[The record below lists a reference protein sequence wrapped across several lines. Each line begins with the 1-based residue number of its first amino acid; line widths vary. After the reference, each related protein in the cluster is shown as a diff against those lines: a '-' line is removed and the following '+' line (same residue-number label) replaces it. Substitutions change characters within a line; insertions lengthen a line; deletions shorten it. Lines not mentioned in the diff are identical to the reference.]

1 MNNLFDFS
9 LDYLLDAKKE
19 KQKRLFMLS
28 QEGTSTR
35 SKTISML
42 KDREFKETFKVY
54 LPGSQI
60 HDKLTSLEVQLR
72 YALGSTVAVGP
83 VLPPVLGHGEHLVTD
98 SINIQKE
105 CGADNICVPNLSI
118 QSSGVESYLMGSG
131 ERLEVQTQISNQ
143 GEDAFNALLEVQL
156 PRGVSYI
163 NANTSEPGLNILCSA
178 PKPLNN
184 YTLQCEVGNPL
195 RANSEITVR
204 VFVQPSSEGLE
215 EAVSEFSFAVR
226 AKSSNPEAGGN
237 NFDNERIFTVPIRVE
252 TDFRVTGKSEPAEME
267 YNISAPL
274 PSKYVYEDE
283 IGDIVNH
290 IYDVKNKGPSSISE
304 AMVHI
309 FWPSFNDNGEH
320 LLYLLGFEYDQ
331 KKAVCEQIKNLN
343 PLAVKTEGS
352 RDYGTWA
359 AHIGQQDLEGYIET
373 RGGSTYS
380 SAGQGGYSSSS
391 SSSFSSSSTSFKS
404 SGSASAEREEYG
416 GRGGVASGGSFRAS
430 SSGSFGGMDAS
441 YGSEGS
447 LAPPPA
453 LTTRRP
459 APPPTKRRQ
468 QIMAEGAEETR
479 LFDTQGQPYAS
490 SEVGRQASSSS
501 SSSFQSSSSS
511 SAAGSSDSGSNS
523 GGEIYSGWRMLDN
536 GTYIRVYD
544 SQREAGAASSQ
555 GTSGSSASQFN
566 SGSAQS
572 SSSSYQ
578 GSSGASYGGS
588 YGSSGS
594 SQGSSGIS
602 QVSGSSQGSR
612 GYEVSMGVGAGGSLD
627 TDSNTIQGSTSGS
640 GNTGWVRQPDGTF
653 VRKSSSWS
661 SQSSG
666 SQQGGG
672 RYQQGGAG
680 QQQQGGGFQRGGQ
693 YGGSDTDLDSA
704 APQGNIQSG
713 NIHSGSYFESGARG
727 SAESASQGSYGAS
740 RSGSAGSS
748 SQSFQGSSSRVTGE
762 SSQIGGQGIG
772 GIGVLMGAAQG
783 PGDYHGTMS
792 RAELEREAG
801 GRIFNAAEGTETHS
815 QVENTRYQGSSL
827 SSGSSGSYGSSGS
840 SGSYG
845 SSGGS
850 SGSYGS
856 SSGSS
861 GYSSGSSQQSSS
873 SSSGAASSSSTLDSN
888 DVVETKGGKW
898 VWSEVSQKWEWEAEA
913 GAKQAQAAVQDSG
926 SSDSGWTMLPNGTW
940 ARKTSSWSSHTQTSS
955 GSGEL
960 GGVSTG
966 VVLPGGG
973 EQGHHGSND
982 TGWITRPDGTM
993 VKKTSAWASWSSS
1006 SHDGLSESALEDVQ
1020 RGLEQRVRNHLP
1032 GNVEPGYEQQ
1042 WQSRARSRR
1051 SIAEF
1056 ESELASCG
1064 SRCTVIKCTIGPL
1077 EKDESVLFK
1086 IRSRLFTETQV
1097 KNYAEK
1103 VKISSKLVTRVT
1115 RLPFLVPE
1123 EHLAFQSHSV
1133 TTTVIPSEPGEM

>member
-1 MNNLFDFS
+1 MYTGVGVPNKLDFS

-19 KQKRLFMLS
+19 KQKRLFLHN
-28 QEGTSTR
+28 QEGTSATT
-35 SKTISML
+35 KTISLL

-72 YALGSTVAVGP
+72 YALGSNVAVGP
-83 VLPPVLGHGEHLVTD
+83 GLPPVLGHGEHLVTD

-105 CGADNICVPNLSI
+105 CGGDNICIPDLSI
-118 QSSGVESYLMGSG
+118 QSSGVETYLMGSG
-131 ERLEVQTQISNQ
+131 ERLEVTTQISNR

-274 PSKYVYEDE
+274 PDKYVYEDE

-359 AHIGQQDLEGYIET
+359 AHIGQQDLEGFIQT
-373 RGGSTYS
+373 RGGSTFS
-380 SAGQGGYSSSS
+380 SSGEGSYSS
-391 SSSFSSSSTSFKS
+391 SSSFSSSSSSSSRSVQS
-404 SGSASAEREEYG
+404 SGSMSVDREGYG
-416 GRGGVASGGSFRAS
+416 GRGGNMAAGGGGSYRAS
-430 SSGSFGGMDAS
+430 SSGSFGEMDAR
-441 YGSEGS
+441 YGSEEGS

-459 APPPTKRRQ
+459 PPPPTRRQ
-468 QIMAEGAEETR
+468 QQIVAEGAEETR
-479 LFDTQGQPYAS
+479 LFDTQGQPFAS
-490 SEVGRQASSSS
+490 SEVGQQEASSSS
-501 SSSFQSSSSS
+501 SSSSYQSSSSS
-511 SAAGSSDSGSNS
+511 SASSSSGTGSGS

-544 SQREAGAASSQ
+544 SQRAAAGSQ
-555 GTSGSSASQFN
+555 RSSGSSASQAN

-572 SSSSYQ
+572 SSSSYR
-578 GSSGASYGGS
+578 GSSSS
-588 YGSSGS
+588 FGSSGS
-594 SQGSSGIS
+594 YQGSSGIS
-602 QVSGSSQGSR
+602 QVSGSSGGSR
-612 GYEVSMGVGAGGSLD
+612 GYEVSMGVGAGGGVDAS
-627 TDSNTIQGSTSGS
+627 SNTIQGSSGDSGS
-640 GNTGWVRQPDGTF
+640 SNTGWVRQPDGTF

-661 SQSSG
+661 SQTYEQG
-666 SQQGGG
+666 GGGGYQHQQGGG
-672 RYQQGGAG
+672 YQQGGL
-680 QQQQGGGFQRGGQ
+680 

-704 APQGNIQSG
+704 APHGNIQSG

-727 SAESASQGSYGAS
+727 RAGSRSQGS
-740 RSGSAGSS
+740 SGSARSS

-762 SSQIGGQGIG
+762 SNQIGGLSG

-792 RAELEREAG
+792 RC
-801 GRIFNAAEGTETHS
+801 
-815 QVENTRYQGSSL
+815 VK
-827 SSGSSGSYGSSGS
+827 
-840 SGSYG
+840 
-845 SSGGS
+845 
-850 SGSYGS
+850 
-856 SSGSS
+856 
-861 GYSSGSSQQSSS
+861 
-873 SSSGAASSSSTLDSN
+873 LDMIYITIQAIN
-888 DVVETKGGKW
+888 D
-898 VWSEVSQKWEWEAEA
+898 
-913 GAKQAQAAVQDSG
+913 D
-926 SSDSGWTMLPNGTW
+926 
-940 ARKTSSWSSHTQTSS
+940 
-955 GSGEL
+955 
-960 GGVSTG
+960 
-966 VVLPGGG
+966 
-973 EQGHHGSND
+973 
-982 TGWITRPDGTM
+982 
-993 VKKTSAWASWSSS
+993 
-1006 SHDGLSESALEDVQ
+1006 
-1020 RGLEQRVRNHLP
+1020 
-1032 GNVEPGYEQQ
+1032 
-1042 WQSRARSRR
+1042 
-1051 SIAEF
+1051 
-1056 ESELASCG
+1056 
-1064 SRCTVIKCTIGPL
+1064 
-1077 EKDESVLFK
+1077 
-1086 IRSRLFTETQV
+1086 
-1097 KNYAEK
+1097 
-1103 VKISSKLVTRVT
+1103 
-1115 RLPFLVPE
+1115 FL
-1123 EHLAFQSHSV
+1123 
-1133 TTTVIPSEPGEM
+1133 

>member
-1 MNNLFDFS
+1 MSLRYTGVGVPNKLDFS

-19 KQKRLFMLS
+19 KQKRLFMLN

-60 HDKLTSLEVQLR
+60 NDKLTSLEVQLR
-72 YALGSTVAVGP
+72 YALGSAVAVGP
-83 VLPPVLGHGEHLVTD
+83 GLPPVLGHGEHLVTD

-105 CGADNICVPNLSI
+105 CGADNICIPNLSI

-226 AKSSNPEAGGN
+226 AKSSNPEDDGN

-274 PSKYVYEDE
+274 PAKYVYEDE

-359 AHIGQQDLEGYIET
+359 AHIGQQDLEGFIQT

-380 SAGQGGYSSSS
+380 SAGQSGYS
-391 SSSFSSSSTSFKS
+391 SSSFSSSSTSFQS
-404 SGSASAEREEYG
+404 SGSASSEREEYG
-416 GRGGVASGGSFRAS
+416 GRGGGMASGGSYRAS
-430 SSGSFGGMDAS
+430 SSGSL
-441 YGSEGS
+441 GSEGS

-459 APPPTKRRQ
+459 APPPTRRQ
-468 QIMAEGAEETR
+468 QQIVAEGAEETR

-490 SEVGRQASSSS
+490 SEVEHQVSSSS
-501 SSSFQSSSSS
+501 GSSFQSSSSS
-511 SAAGSSDSGSNS
+511 SSAASSDSNS

-544 SQREAGAASSQ
+544 SQRAAGAASPQRNSGLATSQ
-555 GTSGSSASQFN
+555 ID

-578 GSSGASYGGS
+578 GSSSYGGS
-588 YGSSGS
+588 YGSSES

-602 QVSGSSQGSR
+602 QVSGSSHGSR
-612 GYEVSMGVGAGGSLD
+612 GYEVSMGVDAGGSLD
-627 TDSNTIQGSTSGS
+627 AGSNTIQGSTSDSGS
-640 GNTGWVRQPDGTF
+640 SNTGWVRQPDGTF

-661 SQSSG
+661 SQT
-666 SQQGGG
+666 SQQSGG
-672 RYQQGGAG
+672 RYQQGGAR
-680 QQQQGGGFQRGGQ
+680 QQGGGFQQGGQ

-727 SAESASQGSYGAS
+727 SASSSYGS
-740 RSGSAGSS
+740 SGSAGSS

-762 SSQIGGQGIG
+762 SNQIGGQGIG
-772 GIGVLMGAAQG
+772 GVGVLMGAAQG

-792 RAELEREAG
+792 RL
-801 GRIFNAAEGTETHS
+801 
-815 QVENTRYQGSSL
+815 
-827 SSGSSGSYGSSGS
+827 
-840 SGSYG
+840 
-845 SSGGS
+845 
-850 SGSYGS
+850 
-856 SSGSS
+856 
-861 GYSSGSSQQSSS
+861 
-873 SSSGAASSSSTLDSN
+873 
-888 DVVETKGGKW
+888 
-898 VWSEVSQKWEWEAEA
+898 
-913 GAKQAQAAVQDSG
+913 
-926 SSDSGWTMLPNGTW
+926 
-940 ARKTSSWSSHTQTSS
+940 
-955 GSGEL
+955 
-960 GGVSTG
+960 
-966 VVLPGGG
+966 
-973 EQGHHGSND
+973 
-982 TGWITRPDGTM
+982 
-993 VKKTSAWASWSSS
+993 VK
-1006 SHDGLSESALEDVQ
+1006 
-1020 RGLEQRVRNHLP
+1020 
-1032 GNVEPGYEQQ
+1032 
-1042 WQSRARSRR
+1042 
-1051 SIAEF
+1051 F
-1056 ESELASCG
+1056 E
-1064 SRCTVIKCTIGPL
+1064 I
-1077 EKDESVLFK
+1077 
-1086 IRSRLFTETQV
+1086 
-1097 KNYAEK
+1097 
-1103 VKISSKLVTRVT
+1103 
-1115 RLPFLVPE
+1115 
-1123 EHLAFQSHSV
+1123 
-1133 TTTVIPSEPGEM
+1133 

>member
-1 MNNLFDFS
+1 MYTGVGVPNKLDFS

-19 KQKRLFMLS
+19 KQKRLFLHN
-28 QEGTSTR
+28 QEGTSATT
-35 SKTISML
+35 KTISLL

-72 YALGSTVAVGP
+72 YALGSNVAVGP
-83 VLPPVLGHGEHLVTD
+83 GLPPVLGHGEHLVTD

-105 CGADNICVPNLSI
+105 CGVDNICIPDLSI
-118 QSSGVESYLMGSG
+118 QSSGVETYLMGSG
-131 ERLEVQTQISNQ
+131 ERLEVTTQISNR

-274 PSKYVYEDE
+274 PDKYVYEDE

-359 AHIGQQDLEGYIET
+359 AHIGQQDLEGFIQT
-373 RGGSTYS
+373 RGGSTFS
-380 SAGQGGYSSSS
+380 SSGEGSYSS
-391 SSSFSSSSTSFKS
+391 SSSFSSSSSSSSRSVQS
-404 SGSASAEREEYG
+404 SGSMSVEREGYG
-416 GRGGVASGGSFRAS
+416 GRGGNMAAGGGGSYRAS
-430 SSGSFGGMDAS
+430 SSGSFGEMDAR
-441 YGSEGS
+441 YGSEEGS

-459 APPPTKRRQ
+459 PPPPTRRQ
-468 QIMAEGAEETR
+468 QQIVAEGAEETR
-479 LFDTQGQPYAS
+479 LFDTQGQPFAS
-490 SEVGRQASSSS
+490 SEVGQQEASSSSS

-511 SAAGSSDSGSNS
+511 SASSSSGTGSGS

-544 SQREAGAASSQ
+544 SQRAAAGSQ
-555 GTSGSSASQFN
+555 RSSGSSASQAN

-578 GSSGASYGGS
+578 GSSSS

-594 SQGSSGIS
+594 YQGSSGIS
-602 QVSGSSQGSR
+602 QVSGSSGGSK
-612 GYEVSMGVGAGGSLD
+612 GYEVSMGVGAGGGVDAS
-627 TDSNTIQGSTSGS
+627 SNTIQGSSGDSGS
-640 GNTGWVRQPDGTF
+640 SNTGWVRQPDGTF

-661 SQSSG
+661 SQTYEQG
-666 SQQGGG
+666 GGGGYQHQQGGG
-672 RYQQGGAG
+672 YQQGGL
-680 QQQQGGGFQRGGQ
+680 
-693 YGGSDTDLDSA
+693 YGGSETDLDSA
-704 APQGNIQSG
+704 APHGNIQSG

-727 SAESASQGSYGAS
+727 RAGSRSQGS
-740 RSGSAGSS
+740 SGSAGSS
-748 SQSFQGSSSRVTGE
+748 SQSFQGSSSRVAGE
-762 SSQIGGQGIG
+762 SNQIGGLSA

-792 RAELEREAG
+792 RCVKLAMIYITIQA
-801 GRIFNAAEGTETHS
+801 I
-815 QVENTRYQGSSL
+815 
-827 SSGSSGSYGSSGS
+827 
-840 SGSYG
+840 
-845 SSGGS
+845 
-850 SGSYGS
+850 
-856 SSGSS
+856 
-861 GYSSGSSQQSSS
+861 
-873 SSSGAASSSSTLDSN
+873 N
-888 DVVETKGGKW
+888 D
-898 VWSEVSQKWEWEAEA
+898 
-913 GAKQAQAAVQDSG
+913 D
-926 SSDSGWTMLPNGTW
+926 
-940 ARKTSSWSSHTQTSS
+940 
-955 GSGEL
+955 
-960 GGVSTG
+960 
-966 VVLPGGG
+966 
-973 EQGHHGSND
+973 
-982 TGWITRPDGTM
+982 
-993 VKKTSAWASWSSS
+993 
-1006 SHDGLSESALEDVQ
+1006 
-1020 RGLEQRVRNHLP
+1020 
-1032 GNVEPGYEQQ
+1032 
-1042 WQSRARSRR
+1042 
-1051 SIAEF
+1051 
-1056 ESELASCG
+1056 
-1064 SRCTVIKCTIGPL
+1064 
-1077 EKDESVLFK
+1077 
-1086 IRSRLFTETQV
+1086 
-1097 KNYAEK
+1097 
-1103 VKISSKLVTRVT
+1103 
-1115 RLPFLVPE
+1115 FL
-1123 EHLAFQSHSV
+1123 
-1133 TTTVIPSEPGEM
+1133 

>member
-1 MNNLFDFS
+1 MYTGVGVPNKLDFS

-19 KQKRLFMLS
+19 KQKRLFLHN
-28 QEGTSTR
+28 QEGTSATTQ
-35 SKTISML
+35 TISLL

-72 YALGSTVAVGP
+72 YALGSNVAVGP
-83 VLPPVLGHGEHLVTD
+83 GLPPVLGHGEHLVTD

-105 CGADNICVPNLSI
+105 CGVDNICIPDLSI
-118 QSSGVESYLMGSG
+118 QSSGVETYLMGSG
-131 ERLEVQTQISNQ
+131 ERLEVTTQISNR

-274 PSKYVYEDE
+274 PDKYVYEDE

-359 AHIGQQDLEGYIET
+359 AHIGQQDLEGFIQT
-373 RGGSTYS
+373 RGGSTFS
-380 SAGQGGYSSSS
+380 SSGEGSYSS
-391 SSSFSSSSTSFKS
+391 SSSFSSSSSSSSRSVQS
-404 SGSASAEREEYG
+404 SGSMSVDREGYG
-416 GRGGVASGGSFRAS
+416 GRGGNMAAGAGGSYRAS
-430 SSGSFGGMDAS
+430 SSGSFGEMDAR
-441 YGSEGS
+441 YGSEEGS

-459 APPPTKRRQ
+459 PPPPTRRQ
-468 QIMAEGAEETR
+468 QQIVAEGAEETR
-479 LFDTQGQPYAS
+479 LFDTQGQPFAS
-490 SEVGRQASSSS
+490 SEVGQQEASSSSS

-511 SAAGSSDSGSNS
+511 SASSSSGTGSGS

-544 SQREAGAASSQ
+544 SQRAAAGSQ
-555 GTSGSSASQFN
+555 RSSGSSASQAN

-578 GSSGASYGGS
+578 GSSSS

-594 SQGSSGIS
+594 YQGSSGIS
-602 QVSGSSQGSR
+602 QVSGSSGGSK
-612 GYEVSMGVGAGGSLD
+612 GYEVSMGVGAGGGVDAS
-627 TDSNTIQGSTSGS
+627 SNTIQGSSGDSGS
-640 GNTGWVRQPDGTF
+640 SNTGWVRQPDGTF

-661 SQSSG
+661 SQTYEQG
-666 SQQGGG
+666 GGGGYQHQQGGG
-672 RYQQGGAG
+672 YQQGGL
-680 QQQQGGGFQRGGQ
+680 
-693 YGGSDTDLDSA
+693 YGGSETDLDSA
-704 APQGNIQSG
+704 APHGNIQSG

-727 SAESASQGSYGAS
+727 RAGSRSQGS
-740 RSGSAGSS
+740 SGSARSS

-762 SSQIGGQGIG
+762 SNQIGGLSA

-792 RAELEREAG
+792 RC
-801 GRIFNAAEGTETHS
+801 
-815 QVENTRYQGSSL
+815 VK
-827 SSGSSGSYGSSGS
+827 
-840 SGSYG
+840 
-845 SSGGS
+845 
-850 SGSYGS
+850 
-856 SSGSS
+856 
-861 GYSSGSSQQSSS
+861 
-873 SSSGAASSSSTLDSN
+873 LDMIYITIQAIN
-888 DVVETKGGKW
+888 D
-898 VWSEVSQKWEWEAEA
+898 A
-913 GAKQAQAAVQDSG
+913 
-926 SSDSGWTMLPNGTW
+926 
-940 ARKTSSWSSHTQTSS
+940 
-955 GSGEL
+955 
-960 GGVSTG
+960 
-966 VVLPGGG
+966 
-973 EQGHHGSND
+973 
-982 TGWITRPDGTM
+982 
-993 VKKTSAWASWSSS
+993 
-1006 SHDGLSESALEDVQ
+1006 
-1020 RGLEQRVRNHLP
+1020 
-1032 GNVEPGYEQQ
+1032 
-1042 WQSRARSRR
+1042 
-1051 SIAEF
+1051 
-1056 ESELASCG
+1056 
-1064 SRCTVIKCTIGPL
+1064 
-1077 EKDESVLFK
+1077 
-1086 IRSRLFTETQV
+1086 
-1097 KNYAEK
+1097 
-1103 VKISSKLVTRVT
+1103 
-1115 RLPFLVPE
+1115 FL
-1123 EHLAFQSHSV
+1123 
-1133 TTTVIPSEPGEM
+1133 

>member
-1 MNNLFDFS
+1 MSLQYTGVGVPNKLDFS

-83 VLPPVLGHGEHLVTD
+83 GLPPVLGHGEHLVTD

-184 YTLQCEVGNPL
+184 YTLQCDVGNPL

-215 EAVSEFSFAVR
+215 ESVSEFSFAVR
-226 AKSSNPEAGGN
+226 AKSSNPGGN

-352 RDYGTWA
+352 RDYGTWS

-380 SAGQGGYSSSS
+380 SAGQSGYSSSS
-391 SSSFSSSSTSFKS
+391 SSSFSSSSTSFQS

-459 APPPTKRRQ
+459 APPPTRRQ

-501 SSSFQSSSSS
+501 SSSVQSSSSS
-511 SAAGSSDSGSNS
+511 SNAGSSDSGSSS

-544 SQREAGAASSQ
+544 SQRAAGAASSR
-555 GTSGSSASQFN
+555 GSSGMSASQIN
-566 SGSAQS
+566 SGSAES
-572 SSSSYQ
+572 SSRSY
-578 GSSGASYGGS
+578 
-588 YGSSGS
+588 
-594 SQGSSGIS
+594 QGSSGIS
-602 QVSGSSQGSR
+602 QVSGASQGSR

-627 TDSNTIQGSTSGS
+627 TGSNTIQGSTSDSGS
-640 GNTGWVRQPDGTF
+640 SNTGWVRQPDGTF

-666 SQQGGG
+666 SQHGGG
-672 RYQQGGAG
+672 RHQQGGAR
-680 QQQQGGGFQRGGQ
+680 QQQQGGGLQRGGQ
-693 YGGSDTDLDSA
+693 YEGSDTDLDSA

-727 SAESASQGSYGAS
+727 SAGSVSQGSHGAS
-740 RSGSAGSS
+740 SYGSVGSS
-748 SQSFQGSSSRVTGE
+748 SQSFQGSSSRVIGE
-762 SSQIGGQGIG
+762 SNQIGGQGIG

-792 RAELEREAG
+792 RYVT
-801 GRIFNAAEGTETHS
+801 F
-815 QVENTRYQGSSL
+815 
-827 SSGSSGSYGSSGS
+827 
-840 SGSYG
+840 
-845 SSGGS
+845 
-850 SGSYGS
+850 
-856 SSGSS
+856 
-861 GYSSGSSQQSSS
+861 
-873 SSSGAASSSSTLDSN
+873 
-888 DVVETKGGKW
+888 
-898 VWSEVSQKWEWEAEA
+898 
-913 GAKQAQAAVQDSG
+913 
-926 SSDSGWTMLPNGTW
+926 
-940 ARKTSSWSSHTQTSS
+940 
-955 GSGEL
+955 
-960 GGVSTG
+960 
-966 VVLPGGG
+966 
-973 EQGHHGSND
+973 
-982 TGWITRPDGTM
+982 
-993 VKKTSAWASWSSS
+993 
-1006 SHDGLSESALEDVQ
+1006 
-1020 RGLEQRVRNHLP
+1020 
-1032 GNVEPGYEQQ
+1032 
-1042 WQSRARSRR
+1042 
-1051 SIAEF
+1051 
-1056 ESELASCG
+1056 C
-1064 SRCTVIKCTIGPL
+1064 
-1077 EKDESVLFK
+1077 
-1086 IRSRLFTETQV
+1086 IR
-1097 KNYAEK
+1097 
-1103 VKISSKLVTRVT
+1103 
-1115 RLPFLVPE
+1115 
-1123 EHLAFQSHSV
+1123 
-1133 TTTVIPSEPGEM
+1133 

>member
-105 CGADNICVPNLSI
+105 CGADNICIPNLSI

-252 TDFRVTGKSEPAEME
+252 TDFRVTGK
-267 YNISAPL
+267 
-274 PSKYVYEDE
+274 YVYEDE

-309 FWPSFNDNGEH
+309 FWTSFNDNGEH

-391 SSSFSSSSTSFKS
+391 SSSFSSSTSFQS
-404 SGSASAEREEYG
+404 SGSASAERGEYG
-416 GRGGVASGGSFRAS
+416 GRGGMASGGSYRAS
-430 SSGSFGGMDAS
+430 SSGSFGGVDAS

-459 APPPTKRRQ
+459 APPPTRRR

-479 LFDTQGQPYAS
+479 LFDTQGQPYVS

-501 SSSFQSSSSS
+501 SSSFQSTSSSS
-511 SAAGSSDSGSNS
+511 VAGSSDSGSSS

-544 SQREAGAASSQ
+544 SQRAAGAESSQ
-555 GTSGSSASQFN
+555 GSSGLSASQIN
-566 SGSAQS
+566 SGSAES
-572 SSSSYQ
+572 SSRSY
-578 GSSGASYGGS
+578 
-588 YGSSGS
+588 
-594 SQGSSGIS
+594 QGSSGIS
-602 QVSGSSQGSR
+602 QVSGASQGSR
-612 GYEVSMGVGAGGSLD
+612 GYEVSMG
-627 TDSNTIQGSTSGS
+627 
-640 GNTGWVRQPDGTF
+640 
-653 VRKSSSWS
+653 
-661 SQSSG
+661 
-666 SQQGGG
+666 
-672 RYQQGGAG
+672 
-680 QQQQGGGFQRGGQ
+680 
-693 YGGSDTDLDSA
+693 
-704 APQGNIQSG
+704 
-713 NIHSGSYFESGARG
+713 
-727 SAESASQGSYGAS
+727 
-740 RSGSAGSS
+740 
-748 SQSFQGSSSRVTGE
+748 
-762 SSQIGGQGIG
+762 
-772 GIGVLMGAAQG
+772 
-783 PGDYHGTMS
+783 
-792 RAELEREAG
+792 
-801 GRIFNAAEGTETHS
+801 
-815 QVENTRYQGSSL
+815 
-827 SSGSSGSYGSSGS
+827 
-840 SGSYG
+840 
-845 SSGGS
+845 
-850 SGSYGS
+850 
-856 SSGSS
+856 
-861 GYSSGSSQQSSS
+861 
-873 SSSGAASSSSTLDSN
+873 
-888 DVVETKGGKW
+888 
-898 VWSEVSQKWEWEAEA
+898 
-913 GAKQAQAAVQDSG
+913 
-926 SSDSGWTMLPNGTW
+926 
-940 ARKTSSWSSHTQTSS
+940 
-955 GSGEL
+955 
-960 GGVSTG
+960 
-966 VVLPGGG
+966 
-973 EQGHHGSND
+973 
-982 TGWITRPDGTM
+982 
-993 VKKTSAWASWSSS
+993 
-1006 SHDGLSESALEDVQ
+1006 
-1020 RGLEQRVRNHLP
+1020 
-1032 GNVEPGYEQQ
+1032 
-1042 WQSRARSRR
+1042 
-1051 SIAEF
+1051 
-1056 ESELASCG
+1056 
-1064 SRCTVIKCTIGPL
+1064 
-1077 EKDESVLFK
+1077 
-1086 IRSRLFTETQV
+1086 
-1097 KNYAEK
+1097 
-1103 VKISSKLVTRVT
+1103 
-1115 RLPFLVPE
+1115 
-1123 EHLAFQSHSV
+1123 
-1133 TTTVIPSEPGEM
+1133 